1 MYSRKGVGA
10 DHRTETNKPAG
21 RFICV
26 VSPLA
31 VVWRSR
37 WRLHRL
43 LFERIILVNPASA
56 FHRSPWFGWASE
68 LVHWVPPFL
77 SSWRTGVVAVLAC
90 LGCILPGDRQDLL
103 KTMRSV
109 PPETVLWRLSLV
121 KEFDVDE
128 TQLRQLTQPVLVIA
142 SALDRLLPSITDV

>member
-1 MYSRKGVGA
+1 VA
-10 DHRTETNKPAG
+10 IA
-21 RFICV
+21 
-26 VSPLA
+26 SPQ
-31 VVWRSR
+31 
-37 WRLHRL
+37 

-56 FHRSPWFGWASE
+56 FHRTWFGWASE

-77 SSWRTGVVAVLAC
+77 YQVGALLLPFLC

-142 SALDRLLPSITDV
+142 SALDRLCPL